1 LKVTNVEI
9 LRSVTPVRLSA
20 EYLPA
25 WQEPGGRP
33 RRSFSVSVYR
43 VHTDAGIVGFGPYWG
58 EPDAFART
66 ALTGL
71 DPFYVERF
79 WDVCMRGRELTF
91 ARGATGGLEIA
102 LWDIVG
108 KALGQPVYKLLGAC
122 RDKVLAYA
130 ATNRLLPV
138 EEHVA
143 QVRQL
148 QAMGFQAVKLRLHRA
163 DPKDDL
169 AVVAAVRDAVGD
181 AVMLLVDANQNNRSR
196 HYRYWSRR
204 TARWMARELDALNV
218 YFLEEPLPRRDVD
231 GLADLAA
238 SVDMYIAGGEH
249 SANIF
254 EFKAPILRGAYDI
267 LQPDLILGDIG
278 ITGVRKIAS
287 LADYFH
293 RLVVPHVCS
302 TGSTA
307 LALAATLQ
315 AVGTIANCPMVEYP
329 YDPPL
334 LTENQQTILKAP
346 IRIDVDG
353 YLTIPAKP
361 GLGVEVDQTQ
371 LIA

>member
-1 LKVTNVEI
+1 
-9 LRSVTPVRLSA
+9 
-20 EYLPA
+20 
-25 WQEPGGRP
+25 
-33 RRSFSVSVYR
+33 VYR
-43 VHTDAGIVGFGPYWG
+43 VNTDAGIVGYGPYWG
-58 EPDAFART
+58 EPDPYART
-66 ALTGL
+66 ALMGL

-79 WDVCMRGRELTF
+79 WDACMRGRELTF
-91 ARGATGGLEIA
+91 NRGATGGLEIA

-148 QAMGFQAVKLRLHRA
+148 QAMGFQAVKLRMHRS

-169 AVVAAVRDAVGD
+169 AVVTAVRDAVGD
-181 AVMLLVDANQNNRSR
+181 ELLLLVDANQNNRSR

-231 GLADLAA
+231 GLADIAA
-238 SVDMYIAGGEH
+238 SVDMFIAGGEH
-249 SANIF
+249 AANIF
-254 EFKAPILRGAYDI
+254 EFKAPVLRGAYDI

-293 RLVVPHVCS
+293 RMVVPHVCS

-315 AVGTIANCPMVEYP
+315 AVGTISNCPLIEYP
-329 YDPPL
+329 YDPPI

-346 IRIDVDG
+346 IRIDADG
-353 YLTIPAKP
+353 YLTIPEKP
-361 GLGVEVDQTQ
+361 GIGVEIDTTKLTQ
-371 LIA
+371 